1 VENTHVTGKFFNQTC
16 QVFKIKTLLTQKKA
30 AQGGLPDQRVAM
42 YIVISKPKRISV
54 KLGVTHCIEPPL
66 T

>member
-1 VENTHVTGKFFNQTC
+1 MGLV
-16 QVFKIKTLLTQKKA
+16 LP
-30 AQGGLPDQRVAM
+30 GLPFSSIARPDEQSQSHEKGRARRPSWIQRVAM

-66 T
+66 V